1 MIPVSETDMQ
11 PFNSQPI
18 IQVKFEEEM
27 GPICGDSI
35 KEGGHLEAWHF
46 MRKTKSVGQGTGNS
60 NKPMGETMKKYLS

>member
-1 MIPVSETDMQ
+1 MQ

-18 IQVKFEEEM
+18 TQVKFEEEM

-46 MRKTKSVGQGTGNS
+46 IRKTKSVGKAQVIQTNGW
-60 NKPMGETMKKYLS
+60 ERQ